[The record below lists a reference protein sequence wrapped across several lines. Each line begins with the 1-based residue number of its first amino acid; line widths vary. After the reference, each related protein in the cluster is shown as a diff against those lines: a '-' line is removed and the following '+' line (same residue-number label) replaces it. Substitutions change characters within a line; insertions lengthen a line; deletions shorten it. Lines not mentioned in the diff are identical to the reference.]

1 MTTSLDKGK
10 IRVLLLEGIHDTAE
24 AVFREA
30 GYTDVERRGTA
41 VQGEALADALRGV
54 HFLGIR
60 SRTQVT
66 PEALAAADRIVGVG
80 CFCIGTDQVALE
92 AATARGV
99 AVFNAP
105 YSNTRS
111 VAELVLAE
119 AVLLLRGIPEKNAL
133 AHRGVWAKS
142 ASGANEARG
151 KTLGVVGYGNIGA
164 QLSVLAEALG
174 MRVVF
179 YDAAAKLPLGN
190 ARGLDSLGAL
200 LREADVV
207 TLHVPDTPETR
218 GMIGAEEIAA
228 MKAGAV
234 LLNASRGTVVDLD
247 ALADALRR
255 GHLRGA
261 AVDVFPR
268 EPKSKEE
275 AFESPL
281 QGIPTALLTP
291 HVGGSTEEAQ
301 ANIGRE
307 VAGKLVRYSDTGAT
321 ETSVNLPEVALP
333 PHEGAHRLLHIHE
346 NRPGVLSAING
357 ALGASGANVVGQR
370 LQTRG
375 GVGYVVTDVDDAGA
389 PASEAVLAGLR
400 DVPGTI
406 RARVLF

>member
-1 MTTSLDKGK
+1 
-10 IRVLLLEGIHDTAE
+10 A
-24 AVFREA
+24 A
-30 GYTDVERRGTA
+30 
-41 VQGEALADALRGV
+41 ALQGV

-60 SRTQVT
+60 SRTQLT
-66 PEALAAADRIVGVG
+66 PEVLAQADRLVGVG
-80 CFCIGTDQVALE
+80 CFCIGTDQVALDV
-92 AATARGV
+92 AARQGV

-119 AVLLLRGIPEKNAL
+119 AILLLRGIPEKNAL
-133 AHRGVWAKS
+133 AHRGVWAKT

-174 MRVVF
+174 MRVLF

-190 ARGLDSLGAL
+190 ARGVDRLGDL
-200 LREADVV
+200 LAASDVV
-207 TLHVPDTPETR
+207 SLHVPDTPDTR
-218 GMIGAEEIAA
+218 GMIGADELAA
-228 MKAGAV
+228 MKPGAV

-247 ALADALRR
+247 ALAASLRN

-261 AVDVFPR
+261 AVDVFPK

-275 AFESPL
+275 RFESPL
-281 QGIPTALLTP
+281 QGIDRALLTP

-301 ANIGRE
+301 AGIGRE

-321 ETSVNLPEVALP
+321 ESSVNLPEVSLP
-333 PHEGAHRLLHIHE
+333 PHSGAHRLLHIHE
-346 NRPGVLSAING
+346 NVPGVLSAING
-357 ALGASGANVVGQR
+357 ALGASGANVVGQH

-375 GVGYVVTDVDDAGA
+375 DVGYVVTDVDDGST
-389 PASEAVLAGLR
+389 PASKALLESLR
-400 DVPGTI
+400 EVPGTL